1 VNISVFCPN
10 CNSEVLIL
18 KQLIG
23 SNAVC
28 GTCKTSFKTHLK
40 EESKVLK
47 KQDKTS
53 TSFSA
58 KEILN
63 KPSSFQNLSDLNQDK
78 NHSPSIPLNY
88 APTQTQ
94 LIFKQILSNQI
105 GVLSVFCISM
115 SLLIGNFSFFE
126 RWSILPCAAGLMF
139 ASLELIKKQSTAKK
153 TMPIFALLFG
163 IPLVLVLLF
172 MPGWLSSAQ
181 LGKIST
187 RPEKLQTMNPFK
199 PSSILSKKD
208 FVSQDTPL
216 QYQDIRLRLVNASIT
231 VPKEINNSSNRIP
244 RNEKVAIQIRI
255 TNTGLTRQIIFS
267 GWNENEIKIETPNGK
282 QLEIWQPP
290 LGTKNMEP
298 LGEIKI
304 SPGKAI
310 DQIIYCE
317 LPEKN
322 IEELKIVLS
331 GKVFSIEHDF
341 RFTISKEVFSKKT

>member
-1 VNISVFCPN
+1 MNISVFCPN

-63 KPSSFQNLSDLNQDK
+63 KPSSFQNSTDFNQER
-78 NHSPSIPLNY
+78 NHIPSITLNY

-94 LIFKQILSNQI
+94 LFFKKILSNQN
-105 GVLSVFCISM
+105 GVLSFFFISM

-126 RWSILPCAAGLMF
+126 RWSILPCAAGLML
-139 ASLELIKKQSTAKK
+139 ASLELIKKQSTVKK
-153 TMPIFALLFG
+153 TIPIFTLFFG

-199 PSSILSKKD
+199 PSSILSNKD
-208 FVSQDTPL
+208 FGSQDTPL

-231 VPKEINNSSNRIP
+231 FPKELNNSSNRIP
-244 RNEKVAIQIRI
+244 GNEKVAIQIRI

-267 GWNENEIKIETPNGK
+267 GWKENEIKIETTNGK

-290 LGTKNMEP
+290 LGTKNIEP

-341 RFTISKEVFSKKT
+341 RFTITKDVFAKKT

>member
-1 VNISVFCPN
+1 VNISVICPN

-28 GTCKTSFKTHLK
+28 GTCKTSFKTYLK
-40 EESKVLK
+40 EEPKTFK
-47 KQDKTS
+47 KEDKTT
-53 TSFSA
+53 TSFGA

-63 KPSSFQNLSDLNQDK
+63 KPSSFQKLSDLNQEK
-78 NHSPSIPLNY
+78 NYSPSIPLNY
-88 APTQTQ
+88 APTQAQ
-94 LIFKQILSNQI
+94 VILKKILSNQI
-105 GVLSVFCISM
+105 GVISVFLISI
-115 SLLIGNFSFFE
+115 SLLIGNFPFFE
-126 RWSILPCAAGLMF
+126 RWSILTCASGVIL
-139 ASLELIKKQSTAKK
+139 ASIQLIKKQSIAKK
-153 TMPIFALLFG
+153 TMPILALLFG
-163 IPLVLVLLF
+163 IPLVIVLLF
-172 MPGWLSSAQ
+172 VPGWLSSAQ

-199 PSSILSKKD
+199 PSSIISNKD
-208 FVSQDTPL
+208 FVNQDTPL

-231 VPKEINNSSNRIP
+231 VPKEINKSSNRILG
-244 RNEKVAIQIRI
+244 NEKVAIQIRI

-267 GWNENEIKIETPNGK
+267 GWNENEIKIETTNGK

-341 RFTISKEVFSKKT
+341 RFTIPKEVFSKKT